1 MADVTVSP
9 QPGYYGGEQTVVVT
23 FPPDVRK
30 AIITQDDVAPVLSE
44 VLAYDQ
50 GPLYPNAPPHT
61 GVPPGDIVARPF
73 MAVTQ
78 DGRGNVVYDAG
89 FPKYYNGTMP
99 SPRPTTFAMLTAAMK
114 YLYNALNFIAKPNVT
129 RKILF
134 IGNTATGSPYDTKA
148 SLIAGNTYGAEGFR
162 DTFELVAGLAGFTYD
177 IRNVSDFGGL
187 GKIDGTLTTFN
198 QYSCVVVMC
207 GANLAVGQTNI
218 TTQFSQELASYRAGG
233 GGVMIITDHCDRI
246 YTNLADAV
254 ANGSIFGGDATKV
267 SQYYGTYFSGNVD
280 RAPVLVSEIKS
291 QLALNGGPGDHP
303 LLNNMADTDSIYAGG
318 SESLVMV
325 ETYASSQVDP
335 LVTHS
340 YFYDSAGV
348 KRLNVLVQM
357 EDGTVFVRPYRYD
370 LIDPSDL
377 MLRDARDRVTGPT
390 LQTVKRGFDLHV
402 FYNMASPPTMTGRV
416 LRNGEPHG
424 TFMLSNNVMTLK
436 MCSGTDSTF
445 NYLPTDRIGFAI
457 EVPFI
462 YTMETT
468 IQALDV
474 SMVNASWTRVA
485 GLGTALLATPDYTGM
500 GKKNAIKQLWEY
512 SNLLYRD
519 TSESTGN
526 VYGIWPRV
534 LTRIDRALK
543 GIPGSCN
550 LWIAT
555 NAADWAAN
563 KPVNPVEADTVIQAD
578 NNNVYTWWIK
588 DGIGSWVTNTSKAAA
603 FFYQGRKVVD
613 KRGTGTW
620 VIGANSTTLV

>member
-1 MADVTVSP
+1 MADVTVSIP
-9 QPGYYGGEQTVVVT
+9 PGYYAGAQTVVVT

-30 AIITQDDVAPVLSE
+30 AIITQDNVAPVLSE

-89 FPKYYNGTMP
+89 FPKYYNSTMP
-99 SPRPTTFAMLTAAMK
+99 GVRPTQFSQLTPAMK
-114 YLYNALNFIAKPNVT
+114 YLYNALNFITKPNVT
-129 RKILF
+129 KKMLV
-134 IGNTATGSPYDTKA
+134 IGNTANGAPYDVKA
-148 SLIAGNTYGAEGFR
+148 SLIAGNTFGAEGFK
-162 DTFELVAGLAGFTYD
+162 DTFELVGGLAGFTYD
-177 IRNVSDFGGL
+177 FRNVSDFGGL
-187 GKIDGTLTTFN
+187 GKIDGTLATFN
-198 QYSCVVVMC
+198 QYCCVVVMC

-218 TTQFSQELASYRAGG
+218 TTQFSQELATYRASG

-280 RAPVLVSEIKS
+280 RAPVLVSEIKQ
-291 QLALNGGPGDHP
+291 QLAQNGGPGNHP
-303 LLNNMADTDSIYAGG
+303 LLNNLADTDSIYAGG

-335 LVTHS
+335 DVTHS
-340 YFYDSAGV
+340 YTFNTPGV
-348 KRLNVLVQM
+348 RRLNVLVQM
-357 EDGTVFVRPYRYD
+357 DDGTVFVRPYRYD
-370 LIDPSDL
+370 LIDPSNLLLCDS
-377 MLRDARDRVTGPT
+377 RVRTLGAT
-390 LQTVKRGFDLHV
+390 LQTVKRGFDLGIV
-402 FYNMASPPTMTGRV
+402 YNIGSPPTLTGRV
-416 LRNGEPHG
+416 TRNGEPHG
-424 TFMLSNNVMTLK
+424 TFQLVNNVMTLK
-436 MCSGTDSTF
+436 MCSGNNSTF
-445 NYLPTDRIGFAI
+445 NYLPTDKIGFAV
-457 EVPFI
+457 ELPFM
-462 YTMETT
+462 YNMETT

-474 SMVNASWTRVA
+474 SVVNTDWVQFS
-485 GLGTALLATPDYTGM
+485 GLGKALLALPDYTGM
-500 GKKNAIKQLWEY
+500 GKKDAVKAFWEY
-512 SNLLYRD
+512 SNRLYHD
-519 TSESTGN
+519 ADETTGN
-526 VYGIWPRV
+526 AYGIWPRV
-534 LTRIDRALK
+534 FPRINRALK

-563 KPVNPVEADTVIQAD
+563 KPVNPVEADTVIQAND
-578 NNNVYTWWIK
+578 NTVYTWWVK
-588 DGIGSWVTNTSKAAA
+588 DGVGSWVTNTSKAAA

-620 VIGANSTTLV
+620 VIGANSTTLI